1 VPYVVVIATCPDI
14 TTLPLVLQRNQHNI
28 PPEFSHMINICI
40 VLLIDFLLKRI
51 SHLRDIKSSQTKE
64 F

>member
-1 VPYVVVIATCPDI
+1 VVIAACPDI
-14 TTLPLVLQRNQHNI
+14 TTPPLALQRNQYI

-40 VLLIDFLLKRI
+40 VLLIHFLLKRI
-51 SHLRDIKSSQTKE
+51 SQLRVMKISQTKE